1 MSRIMNDLMSSLG
14 KTLGFPDLCFDPTGY
29 CALGFDDFLLNMQ
42 YIEATEQLFLSVS
55 VAGLP
60 EGNRQPLYEL
70 LLQGNCGF
78 AQTGGA
84 TLGVNEENGVVLSAH
99 IKVITLD
106 SLSFETL
113 IDNFLTMAESWRE
126 RIALMPDAGKAPSAT
141 VRLPRDGFMPESLL
155 RI

>member
-14 KTLGFPDLCFDPTGY
+14 NTLGLPELCLDQSGY

-42 YIEATEQLFLSVS
+42 YVEATEQLFLSVS

-60 EGNRQPLYEL
+60 EGNRLPLYEL

-84 TLGVNEENGVVLSAH
+84 TLGINEQNGVVLSAH
-99 IKVITLD
+99 VKAITLD

-113 IDNFLTMAESWRE
+113 IDNFLKVAESWRK
-126 RIALMPDAGKAPSAT
+126 RIATMPDAGIAPSAA
-141 VRLPRDGFMPESLL
+141 VRLPQDAIKPGSFL
-155 RI
+155 RV